1 VTKYIAIKF
10 GEMNIHAAEL
20 EYHTYGCSHLFNV
33 SPDKMIFAV
42 LEL

>member
-1 VTKYIAIKF
+1 MTKYIVFKF
-10 GEMNIHAAEL
+10 GEMNIHAVEL
-20 EYHTYGCSHLFNV
+20 EYHTYGRSHLFKA